1 MNYIEEEPHY
11 LLDSNI
17 ISEII
22 KPQPNFNVL
31 KKIAEHSS
39 DCAICSPV
47 WEELKF
53 GVYIM
58 EDGLN
63 KKYLENFINED
74 VHENFK
80 IKNYTYP
87 SILTS

>member
-63 KKYLENFINED
+63 KKYLERYSTTNHFIYYIYLTL
-74 VHENFK
+74 F
-80 IKNYTYP
+80 
-87 SILTS
+87 ILN